1 MSQHAHVKARRVDPT
16 MPVVAFAALS
26 RRLLVSAVFV
36 GCAAAHAAQ
45 PLSDQELKNRYLA
58 YSADENEVIVVVRQA
73 TVPVERNPQLQLLAR
88 TLRLIDRENT
98 DNLLV
103 MQDRQSLAVGA
114 NLGLQDNSR
123 EVLAAQPAASFGSEP
138 FSYRWGGNLDQI
150 IEISRISG
158 LALYGVD
165 VELHNIS
172 GGIRFETRI
181 F

>member
-1 MSQHAHVKARRVDPT
+1 MSRHAQVKARRADSTTFGV
-16 MPVVAFAALS
+16 LS
-26 RRLLVSAVFV
+26 RRLLLSAVFV
-36 GCAAAHAAQ
+36 SCAVAQAAQ

-58 YSADENEVIVVVRQA
+58 YSAEDNEVVVVVRQ
-73 TVPVERNPQLQLLAR
+73 VVESVKHNPQLQLLPR

-114 NLGLQDNSR
+114 NLGLQDTSR

-150 IEISRISG
+150 IEVSRISG
-158 LALYGVD
+158 FALYGIN
-165 VELHNIS
+165 VELYNIN
-172 GGIRFETRI
+172 GAVRI
-181 F
+181 ESQSF